1 MTVLAPDFAKFAL
14 RLNAIPDRPVGPL
27 PLAPHPQQGRMA
39 GVHEVDDPRLGLA
52 GVFLLIGGRNAA
64 STSSAFRGVH
74 CYNQ

>member
-1 MTVLAPDFAKFAL
+1 MLAPDFAKFAL

-52 GVFLLIGGRNAA
+52 GVF
-64 STSSAFRGVH
+64 
-74 CYNQ
+74 